1 MNIASEKTVEGISGI
16 AFLRKCVIAPR
27 KMRMVAD
34 LIRGKNVV
42 LALNILKCEQK
53 KCSAYFKKLLL
64 SAMANYQRKCEMKKI
79 EDLNTKDLVIST
91 LKVDGDGMLK
101 RLLLAPQGRAFRIRR
116 RLSNVSI
123 SSNDIIFPLI
133 YVLFVNNFSKLFKSV
148 KLCLSNDSI
157 GIYSFPSPSHIFP
170 FVY

>member
-1 MNIASEKTVEGISGI
+1 MNIASEKTMEGISGI

-79 EDLNTKDLVIST
+79 EYLNTKDLVIST

-101 RLLLAPQGRAFRIRR
+101 RLLPAPQGRAFRIRR

-123 SSNDIIFPLI
+123 IVGQRTLK
-133 YVLFVNNFSKLFKSV
+133 NNETEKDFEKLANSANEK
-148 KLCLSNDSI
+148 KEK
-157 GIYSFPSPSHIFP
+157 GIKKINNKIKKNGK
-170 FVY
+170 

>member
-1 MNIASEKTVEGISGI
+1 MNIASEKTMEGISGI

-79 EDLNTKDLVIST
+79 EELNTKDLVIST

-101 RLLLAPQGRAFRIRR
+101 RLLPAPQGRAFRIRR

-123 SSNDIIFPLI
+123 IVGQRILKKNETEKNFEKLANSANEKKEKGIKKI
-133 YVLFVNNFSKLFKSV
+133 NNKIK
-148 KLCLSNDSI
+148 KN
-157 GIYSFPSPSHIFP
+157 GK
-170 FVY
+170 

>member
-1 MNIASEKTVEGISGI
+1 MNIASEKTMEGISGI

-101 RLLLAPQGRAFRIRR
+101 RLLPAPQGRAFRIRR
-116 RLSNVSI
+116 RLSNVC
-123 SSNDIIFPLI
+123 II
-133 YVLFVNNFSKLFKSV
+133 VV
-148 KLCLSNDSI
+148 KKK
-157 GIYSFPSPSHIFP
+157 
-170 FVY
+170 

>member
-1 MNIASEKTVEGISGI
+1 MEGISGI

-79 EDLNTKDLVIST
+79 EYLNTKDLVIST

-101 RLLLAPQGRAFRIRR
+101 RLLPAPQGR
-116 RLSNVSI
+116 
-123 SSNDIIFPLI
+123 
-133 YVLFVNNFSKLFKSV
+133 VLE
-148 KLCLSNDSI
+148 
-157 GIYSFPSPSHIFP
+157 
-170 FVY
+170 

>member
-1 MNIASEKTVEGISGI
+1 MNTASEKTMECISGI

-64 SAMANYQRKCEMKKI
+64 SAMENYQRKCEMKKI

-101 RLLLAPQGRAFRIRR
+101 RLLPAPQGRAFRIRR

-123 SSNDIIFPLI
+123 IVGQKTLK
-133 YVLFVNNFSKLFKSV
+133 NNETEKDFEKLANSANEK
-148 KLCLSNDSI
+148 KEK
-157 GIYSFPSPSHIFP
+157 GIKKINNKIKKNGK
-170 FVY
+170 

>member
-1 MNIASEKTVEGISGI
+1 MDITSEKTMEGISAI

-101 RLLLAPQGRAFRIRR
+101 RLLPAPQGRAFRIRR

-123 SSNDIIFPLI
+123 IVGQRILK
-133 YVLFVNNFSKLFKSV
+133 NNEIEKDFEKLANNANEKKEKGFK
-148 KLCLSNDSI
+148 KINNKI
-157 GIYSFPSPSHIFP
+157 KKNGE
-170 FVY
+170 

>member
-1 MNIASEKTVEGISGI
+1 MNIASEKTMEDISGI

-34 LIRGKNVV
+34 LIRGKNVI

-53 KCSAYFKKLLL
+53 KCSIYFKKLLL

-79 EDLNTKDLVIST
+79 EDLNTKDLIIST

-101 RLLLAPQGRAFRIRR
+101 RLLPAPKGRAFRIRR

-123 SSNDIIFPLI
+123 VVGQRTLKKNKTKKDFEKLANSANEKKEKCIKKI
-133 YVLFVNNFSKLFKSV
+133 NNKIK
-148 KLCLSNDSI
+148 KN
-157 GIYSFPSPSHIFP
+157 GE
-170 FVY
+170 

>member
-1 MNIASEKTVEGISGI
+1 MNITSEKTVEGISGI

-101 RLLLAPQGRAFRIRR
+101 RLLPAPQGRAFRIRR

-123 SSNDIIFPLI
+123 IVGQRTLKKNETEKDFEKLANSANEKKEKGFKKI
-133 YVLFVNNFSKLFKSV
+133 NNKIK
-148 KLCLSNDSI
+148 KN
-157 GIYSFPSPSHIFP
+157 GK
-170 FVY
+170 

>member
-1 MNIASEKTVEGISGI
+1 MNIASEKTMEGISGI

-101 RLLLAPQGRAFRIRR
+101 RLLPAPQGRAFRIRR

-123 SSNDIIFPLI
+123 IVWQRILK
-133 YVLFVNNFSKLFKSV
+133 NNETEKDFEKLANSANEK
-148 KLCLSNDSI
+148 KEK
-157 GIYSFPSPSHIFP
+157 GIKKINNKIKKNGK
-170 FVY
+170 

>member
-1 MNIASEKTVEGISGI
+1 MNIASEKTMEGISGI

-53 KCSAYFKKLLL
+53 KCSVYFKKLLL

-101 RLLLAPQGRAFRIRR
+101 RLLPAPQGRAFRIRR

-123 SSNDIIFPLI
+123 IVGQRILK
-133 YVLFVNNFSKLFKSV
+133 NNETEKDFEKLANSANEK
-148 KLCLSNDSI
+148 KEK
-157 GIYSFPSPSHIFP
+157 GIKKINNKIKKNGK
-170 FVY
+170 

>member
-1 MNIASEKTVEGISGI
+1 MNIASEKTMEGISGI

-101 RLLLAPQGRAFRIRR
+101 RLLPAPQGRAFRIRR

-123 SSNDIIFPLI
+123 IVVQRTLK
-133 YVLFVNNFSKLFKSV
+133 NNETEKDFEKLANSANGK
-148 KLCLSNDSI
+148 KEK
-157 GIYSFPSPSHIFP
+157 GIKKINNKIKKNGK
-170 FVY
+170 

>member
-1 MNIASEKTVEGISGI
+1 MNIASEKTMEGISGI

-101 RLLLAPQGRAFRIRR
+101 RLLPAPQGRAFRIRR

-123 SSNDIIFPLI
+123 IVGQKTLKKNETEKDFEKLANSANEKKEKGIKKI
-133 YVLFVNNFSKLFKSV
+133 NNKIK
-148 KLCLSNDSI
+148 KN
-157 GIYSFPSPSHIFP
+157 GK
-170 FVY
+170 

>member
-1 MNIASEKTVEGISGI
+1 MNIASEKTMEGISGI

-79 EDLNTKDLVIST
+79 ENLNTKDLVIST
-91 LKVDGDGMLK
+91 LKVDGNGMLK
-101 RLLLAPQGRAFRIRR
+101 RLLPAPQGRAFRIRR

-123 SSNDIIFPLI
+123 IVGQRILKNSETEKDFEKLANSANEKKEKGIKKI
-133 YVLFVNNFSKLFKSV
+133 NNKIK
-148 KLCLSNDSI
+148 KN
-157 GIYSFPSPSHIFP
+157 GK
-170 FVY
+170 

>member
-1 MNIASEKTVEGISGI
+1 MNIASEKTMEGISGI

-101 RLLLAPQGRAFRIRR
+101 RLLPAPQGRAFRIRR

-123 SSNDIIFPLI
+123 IVGQRILK
-133 YVLFVNNFSKLFKSV
+133 NNEIEKDFEKLANNANEK
-148 KLCLSNDSI
+148 KEK
-157 GIYSFPSPSHIFP
+157 GIKKINNKIKKNGK
-170 FVY
+170 